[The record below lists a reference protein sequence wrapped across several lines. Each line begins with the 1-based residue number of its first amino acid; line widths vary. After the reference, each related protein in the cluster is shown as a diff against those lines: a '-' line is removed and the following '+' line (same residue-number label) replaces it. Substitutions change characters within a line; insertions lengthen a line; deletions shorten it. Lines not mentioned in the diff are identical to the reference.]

1 MIRVS
6 IIGAS
11 GYAGGELLRWLQTHP
26 AVEIVHL
33 IADTRAGEAVDRVWP
48 SMRGLNSSTLSTL
61 STVAPETIA
70 SDSDLVFVALP
81 AGAAMR
87 IIPTLL
93 AEGARVV
100 DLGPDFRLKD
110 PASYPTWYGLDH
122 DRPEL
127 LAEAVYGLPE
137 LKSTAIRSA
146 RLVANPGCYPTVVT
160 LALFV
165 LLREGLVGDTVIVD
179 AKSGVSGAGR
189 TPSQGTSFSE
199 LDGNLRPYAV
209 GEHRHTPEIEQALA
223 DAGTRSQVF
232 FVPHL
237 APMTRGILASC
248 YFSPQQPVD
257 SDGAIDLLRTAYADS
272 PFIRVLDELP
282 QTKATLASNFCDLT
296 VRVDERTGQAAAIGA
311 IDNLGKGAAGQAV
324 QNMNVMFDL
333 PETEGLWM
341 SPVYP

>member
-1 MIRVS
+1 
-6 IIGAS
+6 
-11 GYAGGELLRWLQTHP
+11 
-26 AVEIVHL
+26 VEIVHL
-33 IADTRAGEAVDRVWP
+33 VADTRAGETVDRVWP
-48 SMRGLNSSTLSTL
+48 SMRGLSSSTLSTL
-61 STVAPETIA
+61 SELAPETIA
-70 SDSDLVFVALP
+70 SDSDLVFAALP

-87 IIPTLL
+87 LIPALL
-93 AEGARVV
+93 AGGTRVV
-100 DLGPDFRLKD
+100 DLGPDYRLKN
-110 PASYPTWYGLDH
+110 PASYSRWYGLDH
-122 DRPEL
+122 EWPEL
-127 LAEAVYGLPE
+127 LAEAVYGVPE
-137 LKSTAIRSA
+137 LKSAAIRTA
-146 RLVANPGCYPTVVT
+146 RLVANPGCYPTVVA

-165 LLREGLVGDTVIVD
+165 LLREGFVGDAVIVD

-189 TPSQGTSFSE
+189 TPAQGTSFSE
-199 LDGNLRPYAV
+199 LDGNFRPYAV
-209 GEHRHTPEIEQALA
+209 GEHRHAPEIEQTLA
-223 DAGTRSQVF
+223 GAGTGPQVF

-248 YFSPQQPVD
+248 YFSLQEPLD
-257 SDGAIDLLRTAYADS
+257 KEGALDLLRAAYAES

-296 VRVDERTGQAAAIGA
+296 VRVDERTGHATAIGA

>member
-11 GYAGGELLRWLQTHP
+11 GYAGGELLRWLLAHP

-33 IADTRAGEAVDRVWP
+33 VADARAGEPVDRVWP
-48 SMRGLNSSTLSTL
+48 SMRGLSSSTLLDL
-61 STVAPETIA
+61 SAVPTETIA
-70 SDSDLVFVALP
+70 SDSDLVFAALP
-81 AGAAMR
+81 AGAAMG
-87 IIPTLL
+87 IIPALL
-93 AEGARVV
+93 AEGTRVV

-110 PASYPTWYGLDH
+110 AASYPAWYGFEH
-122 DRPEL
+122 DGPEL
-127 LAEAVYGLPE
+127 LAEAVYGVPE
-137 LKSTAIRSA
+137 LKSEAIRTA
-146 RLVANPGCYPTVVT
+146 RLVANPGCYPTVVA
-160 LALFV
+160 LALVV

-189 TPSQGTSFSE
+189 APSPSTSFSE

-209 GEHRHTPEIEQALA
+209 GEHRHTPEIEQTLA
-223 DAGTRSQVF
+223 DSGTRSRVF

-248 YFSPQQPVD
+248 YFGLQAPVD
-257 SDGAIDLLRTAYADS
+257 HAEALDLLRAAYAES
-272 PFIRVLDELP
+272 PFVRVLDELP

>member
-1 MIRVS
+1 
-6 IIGAS
+6 
-11 GYAGGELLRWLQTHP
+11 
-26 AVEIVHL
+26 
-33 IADTRAGEAVDRVWP
+33 
-48 SMRGLNSSTLSTL
+48 
-61 STVAPETIA
+61 
-70 SDSDLVFVALP
+70 
-81 AGAAMR
+81 
-87 IIPTLL
+87 
-93 AEGARVV
+93 
-100 DLGPDFRLKD
+100 
-110 PASYPTWYGLDH
+110 
-122 DRPEL
+122 
-127 LAEAVYGLPE
+127 
-137 LKSTAIRSA
+137 
-146 RLVANPGCYPTVVT
+146 VANPGCYPTVIA

-165 LLREGLVGDTVIVD
+165 LLREGFVGDAVIVD

-189 TPSQGTSFSE
+189 TPAQGTSFSE

-209 GEHRHTPEIEQALA
+209 GEHRHTPEIEQTLA
-223 DAGTRSQVF
+223 DAGTRPQVF

-248 YFSPQQPVD
+248 YFSLQEPLD
-257 SDGAIDLLRTAYADS
+257 SDGANELLRATYAES

-341 SPVYP
+341 APVYP

>member
-11 GYAGGELLRWLQTHP
+11 GYAGGELLRWLQAHP
-26 AVEIVHL
+26 TVEIVHL
-33 IADTRAGEAVDRVWP
+33 VADKRAGEAVDRVWP
-48 SMRGLNSSTLSTL
+48 SMRGLSSSTLSTL
-61 STVAPETIA
+61 SAVPPETIA
-70 SDSDLVFVALP
+70 SDSDLVFAALP

-87 IIPTLL
+87 IIPALL
-93 AEGARVV
+93 DGGARVV

-110 PASYPTWYGLDH
+110 AASYSKWYGLDH

-127 LAEAVYGLPE
+127 LAEAVYGVPE
-137 LKSTAIRSA
+137 LMTAAIRTA

-160 LALFV
+160 LALCV
-165 LLREGLVGDTVIVD
+165 LLREGLVGETVIVD
-179 AKSGVSGAGR
+179 AKSGASGAGR
-189 TPSQGTSFSE
+189 TPSEGTSFSE

-223 DAGTRSQVF
+223 DAGTNSRVF

-248 YFSPQQPVD
+248 YFSLQEPID
-257 SDGAIDLLRTAYADS
+257 NGGALGLLRASYSES
-272 PFIRVLDELP
+272 PFVRVLDELP

-341 SPVYP
+341 APVYP

>member
-6 IIGAS
+6 ILGAS
-11 GYAGGELLRWLQTHP
+11 GYAGGELLRWLQAHP

-33 IADTRAGEAVDRVWP
+33 VADTRAGQAVDRVWP
-48 SMRGLNSSTLSTL
+48 SMRGFGGSTLSK
-61 STVAPETIA
+61 VAPEAIS
-70 SDSDLVFVALP
+70 SDSDLVFSALP
-81 AGAAMR
+81 AGAAMQ
-87 IIPTLL
+87 IIPALL
-93 AEGARVV
+93 NGGTRVV
-100 DLGPDFRLKD
+100 DLGPDFRLRN
-110 PASYPTWYGLDH
+110 PASYATWYGLAH
-122 DRPEL
+122 HRPEL
-127 LAEAVYGLPE
+127 LAEAVYGASE
-137 LKSTAIRSA
+137 WKAAEIRTA

-160 LALFV
+160 LALFA
-165 LLREGLVGDTVIVD
+165 LLREGLVGETVIVD

-189 TPSQGTSFSE
+189 APTAGTTFSE
-199 LDGNLRPYAV
+199 LDGNFRPYAV
-209 GEHRHTPEIEQALA
+209 GKHRHTPEIEQALA
-223 DAGTRSQVF
+223 DSGTTSQVF

-248 YFSPQQPVD
+248 YFSLRRPID
-257 SDGAIDLLRTAYADS
+257 TDAALDLLQSAYAES
-272 PFIRVLDELP
+272 PFVRVLDELP

-324 QNMNVMFDL
+324 QNMNLMFDL

>member
-1 MIRVS
+1 MIKVS

-11 GYAGGELLRWLQTHP
+11 GYAGGALLRWLLAHP

-33 IADTRAGEAVDRVWP
+33 VADTRAGEAVDRVWP
-48 SMRGLNSSTLSTL
+48 SMRGLSTSTLSTL
-61 STVAPETIA
+61 STVTPETIA
-70 SDSDLVFVALP
+70 SDSDLVFAALP

-93 AEGARVV
+93 GEGARVV

-110 PASYPTWYGLDH
+110 PASYPTWYDLDH

-127 LAEAVYGLPE
+127 LAEAVYGVPE
-137 LKSTAIRSA
+137 LKSAAIRTA

-165 LLREGLVGDTVIVD
+165 LLREGFVGDAVIVD

-189 TPSQGTSFSE
+189 TPSQGTLFSE

-209 GEHRHTPEIEQALA
+209 GEHRHTPEIEQTLA
-223 DAGTRSQVF
+223 DSGAKPRVF

-237 APMTRGILASC
+237 VPMTRGILASC
-248 YFSPQQPVD
+248 YFSLQEPLD
-257 SDGAIDLLRTAYADS
+257 KDGALELLRAAYAENS
-272 PFIRVLDELP
+272 FIRVLDELP
-282 QTKATLASNFCDLT
+282 QTKATLASNFCDIT
-296 VRVDERTGQAAAIGA
+296 VRVDERTGHATAIGA

-341 SPVYP
+341 PPVYP